1 MRLISYK
8 CRHGLLSVDRCLL
21 TLNKMTSYIIRK
33 ILYGLAVLWGVVTL
47 VFFLFNIVPG
57 DPVRMMLGQR
67 ADESDVQAIREELG
81 LNQSV
86 FKQYADYLND
96 LSPISFYENECG
108 KRKYDDFKSYCVL
121 AKVGD
126 LDVVLKTPYL
136 RYSYQSKRSVGTILS
151 EAFPNTLILA
161 AVAIAFALILG
172 VFIGVLA
179 AVVNT
184 DFVNKL
190 TLFVT
195 TIGMSLPSFF
205 AAILVAWLFGY
216 VWESF
221 TGLSMTGNLYS
232 VDDYGN
238 GAYLDLK
245 NLILP
250 AITLGLRPLA
260 VVVELTRTSL
270 LEAMSMDYIR
280 TARAKGLKQWRVV
293 TVHALRNAMTPVV
306 TAISG
311 WFASLLAGAVFVEYV
326 FDWKGIGVI
335 IVDALDTFDFPV
347 IMGAVLLIGFMLIII
362 NIIVDII
369 YGILDPRV
377 RVY

>member
-1 MRLISYK
+1 
-8 CRHGLLSVDRCLL
+8 
-21 TLNKMTSYIIRK
+21 MTSYIIRK

-67 ADESDVQAIREELG
+67 ADEADVQAIREELG

-86 FKQYADYLND
+86 FKQYTDYLND
-96 LSPISFYENECG
+96 LSPISFYENEYG
-108 KRKYDDFKSYCVL
+108 ERKYDNFKSYCVL
-121 AKVGD
+121 AKMGD
-126 LDVVLKTPYL
+126 VDVVLKTPYL

-161 AVAIAFALILG
+161 FVAITFALVLG

-190 TLFVT
+190 TLFIT

-250 AITLGLRPLA
+250 AFTLGLRPLA

-362 NIIVDII
+362 NIVVDII

>member
-1 MRLISYK
+1 
-8 CRHGLLSVDRCLL
+8 
-21 TLNKMTSYIIRK
+21 MTSYIIRK

-67 ADESDVQAIREELG
+67 ADEADVQAIREELG

-86 FKQYADYLND
+86 FKQYTDYLND
-96 LSPISFYENECG
+96 LSPISFYENESG
-108 KRKYDDFKSYCVL
+108 ESKYDQFKLYCIL
-121 AKVGD
+121 AKAGD
-126 LDVVLKTPYL
+126 VDVVLKTPYL

-184 DFVNKL
+184 NFVNKL
-190 TLFVT
+190 TLFIT

-221 TGLSMTGNLYS
+221 TGLSMTGSLYS

-250 AITLGLRPLA
+250 ALTLGLRPLA

-270 LEAMSMDYIR
+270 LEALSMDYIR

-335 IVDALDTFDFPV
+335 IVNALDTFDFPV

>member
-1 MRLISYK
+1 
-8 CRHGLLSVDRCLL
+8 
-21 TLNKMTSYIIRK
+21 MTSYIIRK

-67 ADESDVQAIREELG
+67 ADEADVQAIREELG
-81 LNQSV
+81 LNQSI
-86 FKQYADYLND
+86 FKQYTDYLND
-96 LSPISFYENECG
+96 LSPVSFYRNE
-108 KRKYDDFKSYCVL
+108 KSQNDYDKFKAHCIL
-121 AKVGD
+121 AKIGD
-126 LDVVLKTPYL
+126 VDVVLKTPYL

-250 AITLGLRPLA
+250 AFTLGLRPLA

-270 LEAMSMDYIR
+270 LEALSMDYIR

-362 NIIVDII
+362 NIVVDII

>member
-1 MRLISYK
+1 
-8 CRHGLLSVDRCLL
+8 
-21 TLNKMTSYIIRK
+21 MTSYIIRK

-67 ADESDVQAIREELG
+67 ADETDVQAIREELG

-86 FKQYADYLND
+86 FKQYTDYLND
-96 LSPISFYENECG
+96 LSPISFYENEYG
-108 KRKYDDFKSYCVL
+108 EKKYDNFKSYCVL
-121 AKVGD
+121 AKIGD
-126 LDVVLKTPYL
+126 VDVVLKTPYL
-136 RYSYQSKRSVGTILS
+136 RYSYQSKRAVGTILS

-161 AVAIAFALILG
+161 FVAITFALVLG

-190 TLFVT
+190 TLFIT

-250 AITLGLRPLA
+250 AFTLGLRPLA

-293 TVHALRNAMTPVV
+293 TIHALRNAMTPVV

>member
-1 MRLISYK
+1 
-8 CRHGLLSVDRCLL
+8 
-21 TLNKMTSYIIRK
+21 MTSYIFRK

-47 VFFLFNIVPG
+47 VFILFNIVPG

-67 ADESDVQAIREELG
+67 ADEADVQAIREELG

-86 FKQYADYLND
+86 FKQYSDYLND
-96 LSPISFYENECG
+96 LSPISFYENEYG
-108 KRKYDDFKSYCVL
+108 EKKYDNFKSYCVL
-121 AKVGD
+121 AKIGD
-126 LDVVLKTPYL
+126 VDVVLKTPYL

-161 AVAIAFALILG
+161 FVAITFALIVG

-190 TLFVT
+190 TLFIT

-250 AITLGLRPLA
+250 AFTLGLRPLA

>member
-1 MRLISYK
+1 
-8 CRHGLLSVDRCLL
+8 
-21 TLNKMTSYIIRK
+21 MTSYIIRK

-67 ADESDVQAIREELG
+67 ADEADVQAIREELG

-86 FKQYADYLND
+86 FKQYTDYLND
-96 LSPISFYENECG
+96 LMPLSFYRNSVSKDAASHVCTISQNDYSRF
-108 KRKYDDFKSYCVL
+108 KRHCVM
-121 AKVGD
+121 ATIGD
-126 LDVVLKTPYL
+126 VDIVLKTPYL

-161 AVAIAFALILG
+161 FVAITFALIVG
-172 VFIGVLA
+172 VFIGVLS

-184 DFVNKL
+184 DFVNKF

-238 GAYLDLK
+238 GSYLDIK

-250 AITLGLRPLA
+250 AFTLGLRPLA

-270 LEAMSMDYIR
+270 LEALSMDYIR
-280 TARAKGLKQWRVV
+280 TARAKGLKRWRVV

-362 NIIVDII
+362 NVVVDII
-369 YGILDPRV
+369 YGLLDPRV

>member
-1 MRLISYK
+1 
-8 CRHGLLSVDRCLL
+8 
-21 TLNKMTSYIIRK
+21 MTSYIIRK

-67 ADESDVQAIREELG
+67 ADEADVQAIREELG
-81 LNQSV
+81 LNQSM
-86 FKQYADYLND
+86 FKQYTDYLND
-96 LSPISFYENECG
+96 LMPLSFYRNIKEEKNV
-108 KRKYDDFKSYCVL
+108 DDDYERFKHYLVI
-121 AKVGD
+121 AKIGD
-126 LDVVLKTPYL
+126 VDIVLKTPYL
-136 RYSYQSKRSVGTILS
+136 RYSYQSKRPVGTILS

-161 AVAIAFALILG
+161 FVAIAFALIVG
-172 VFIGVLA
+172 VFIGVLS

-184 DFVNKL
+184 DFVNKF

-221 TGLSMTGNLYS
+221 TGLDMTGNLYS
-232 VDDYGN
+232 VDDYGD

-250 AITLGLRPLA
+250 AFTLGLRPLA

-270 LEAMSMDYIR
+270 LEALSTDYIR
-280 TARAKGLKQWRVV
+280 TARAKGLRRWRVV

-369 YGILDPRV
+369 YGLLDPRV
-377 RVY
+377 RIY

>member
-1 MRLISYK
+1 
-8 CRHGLLSVDRCLL
+8 
-21 TLNKMTSYIIRK
+21 MTSYIIRK

-67 ADESDVQAIREELG
+67 ADEADVQAIREELG

-86 FKQYADYLND
+86 FKQYTDYLND
-96 LSPISFYENECG
+96 LLPISFYENKDGE
-108 KRKYDDFKSYCVL
+108 REYDNFKSYCVL

-126 LDVVLKTPYL
+126 VDVVLKTPYL

-161 AVAIAFALILG
+161 SVAIAFALILG

-250 AITLGLRPLA
+250 AFTLGLRPMA

-270 LEAMSMDYIR
+270 LEALSMDYIR

-362 NIIVDII
+362 NIVVDII

>member
-1 MRLISYK
+1 
-8 CRHGLLSVDRCLL
+8 
-21 TLNKMTSYIIRK
+21 MTSYIIRK

-67 ADESDVQAIREELG
+67 ADEADVQAIREELG

-86 FKQYADYLND
+86 FKQYSDYLND
-96 LSPISFYENECG
+96 LSPISFYENEYG
-108 KRKYDDFKSYCVL
+108 EKKYDNFKSYCVL
-121 AKVGD
+121 AKIGD
-126 LDVVLKTPYL
+126 VDVVLKTPYL
-136 RYSYQSKRSVGTILS
+136 RYSYQSKRAVGTILS

-161 AVAIAFALILG
+161 FVAIAFALIVG

-190 TLFVT
+190 TLFIT

-238 GAYLDLK
+238 GAYLNLK

-250 AITLGLRPLA
+250 AFTLGLRPLA

>member
-1 MRLISYK
+1 
-8 CRHGLLSVDRCLL
+8 
-21 TLNKMTSYIIRK
+21 MTSYIIRK

-67 ADESDVQAIREELG
+67 ADEADVQAIREELG

-86 FKQYADYLND
+86 FKQYTDYLND
-96 LSPISFYENECG
+96 LLPISFYKNGEREAG
-108 KRKYDDFKSYCVL
+108 YEKFRSHCVI

-126 LDVVLKTPYL
+126 VDVVLKTPYL
-136 RYSYQSKRSVGTILS
+136 RYSYQSKRSVGDILS

-161 AVAIAFALILG
+161 AVAIAFALIVG

-190 TLFVT
+190 TLFIT
-195 TIGMSLPSFF
+195 TLGMSLPSFF
-205 AAILVAWLFGY
+205 AAILVAYIFGY
-216 VWESF
+216 LLESY

-250 AITLGLRPLA
+250 AFTLGLRPLA

-270 LEAMSMDYIR
+270 LETLSMDYIR
-280 TARAKGLKQWRVV
+280 TARAKGLKRWRVV
-293 TVHALRNAMTPVV
+293 TIHALRNAMTPVV

-362 NIIVDII
+362 NIVVDII
-369 YGILDPRV
+369 YGLLDPRV

>member
-1 MRLISYK
+1 
-8 CRHGLLSVDRCLL
+8 
-21 TLNKMTSYIIRK
+21 MTSYIIRK

-67 ADESDVQAIREELG
+67 ADEADVQAIREELG

-86 FKQYADYLND
+86 FKQYTDYLND
-96 LSPISFYENECG
+96 LLPISFYKNGEREAG
-108 KRKYDDFKSYCVL
+108 YEKFRRHCVI

-126 LDVVLKTPYL
+126 VDVVLKTPYL
-136 RYSYQSKRSVGTILS
+136 RYSYQSKRSVGDILS

-161 AVAIAFALILG
+161 AVAIAFALIVG

-190 TLFVT
+190 TLFIT
-195 TIGMSLPSFF
+195 TLGMSLPSFF
-205 AAILVAWLFGY
+205 AAILVAYIFGY
-216 VWESF
+216 LLESY

-250 AITLGLRPLA
+250 AFTLGLRPLA

-270 LEAMSMDYIR
+270 LETLSMDYIR
-280 TARAKGLKQWRVV
+280 TARAKGLKRWRVV
-293 TVHALRNAMTPVV
+293 TIHALRNAMTPVV

-362 NIIVDII
+362 NIVVDII
-369 YGILDPRV
+369 YGLLDPRV

>member
-1 MRLISYK
+1 
-8 CRHGLLSVDRCLL
+8 
-21 TLNKMTSYIIRK
+21 MTSYIIRK

-86 FKQYADYLND
+86 FKQYTDYLND
-96 LSPISFYENECG
+96 LSPISFYDN
-108 KRKYDDFKSYCVL
+108 KDDKNKYDQFKLYCVL
-121 AKVGD
+121 VNVADV
-126 LDVVLKTPYL
+126 DVVLKTPYL

-190 TLFVT
+190 TLFIT

-221 TGLSMTGNLYS
+221 TGLSMTGSLYS

-250 AITLGLRPLA
+250 ALTLGLRPLA

-270 LEAMSMDYIR
+270 LEALSMDYIR

-335 IVDALDTFDFPV
+335 IVNALDTFDFPV